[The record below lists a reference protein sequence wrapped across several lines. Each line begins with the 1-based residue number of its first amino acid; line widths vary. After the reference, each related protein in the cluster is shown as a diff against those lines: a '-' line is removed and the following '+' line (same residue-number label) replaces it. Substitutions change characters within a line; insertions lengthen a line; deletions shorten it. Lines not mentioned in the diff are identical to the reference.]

1 MEREAG
7 SGRNRIGMWYVLNCG
22 VRMMVYGMVL
32 WYYGTVCTARG
43 YLQYQPTNFRTKL
56 DKKDYRNPTGRFSE
70 FGGFR
75 PAIYENSCR
84 TAGHL
89 HVTVTHARRYDN
101 ILLKTMFYIHTTYI
115 HTYIHTTYIHTYIQ
129 QTSARGMVLYH
140 TIR

>member
-1 MEREAG
+1 VEREAG

-75 PAIYENSCR
+75 PAIYRTLGFQIRDLRELLPDGRTPSCHSDTR
-84 TAGHL
+84 T
-89 HVTVTHARRYDN
+89 
-101 ILLKTMFYIHTTYI
+101 
-115 HTYIHTTYIHTYIQ
+115 
-129 QTSARGMVLYH
+129 
-140 TIR
+140 